1 MTTDDGTQQQRGT
14 EQLPRDELLG
24 AQSKEREL
32 LRHGLS
38 LLIYFRD
45 GVRVVPLF
53 EGQSAVI
60 GRYAPADVELRD
72 GSLSRRH
79 ALIRV
84 EDGVVWVEDL
94 GSTNGTWVED
104 QRIDRAR
111 LEDGDEVSFGS
122 VVAVVRALGSDDH
135 AGNIGSFDLDSHDR
149 FMAELAREVLRAQT
163 FGRRLAL
170 LMIRGDGHVGGW
182 SHGIRACVRAFDRCA
197 LYSADTVEVLLQEA
211 SADQAHAIASTI
223 ARATPDARCGI
234 AVFPADSSS
243 PDQLTSVAL
252 RALRGTD
259 ATTPIRLADTPTTA
273 GDDDDGDV
281 VVLSDAL
288 REVFDTADRIAR
300 AALPVLIQGETGTGK
315 EVVARRIHDRSG
327 RDPFLCINCGS
338 IPTQLMESTLFGHER
353 GAFTGAD
360 RQHKGVFESAT
371 GGTVMLDEIGE
382 LSAAV
387 QAALLRVLE
396 NKRISRV
403 GSSKEMDVDVR
414 ILAATHRDLEAMCLN
429 QEFRHDLLYR
439 LNAMTIRVPPL
450 RDRPEEILPL
460 ALSFIKQANQTN
472 GCTIGSID
480 DDSVYVLEHHS
491 WPGNVR
497 ELRNAIERAVVIARG
512 THISVEDLPRR
523 MREIAAGEP
532 EPREPLDL
540 KGELQDLEAKLIR
553 DTLQRCGQDRREAA
567 RLLNLPLRTLAHK
580 MSVHGI
586 RIRGK
591 AKLPNR

>member
-1 MTTDDGTQQQRGT
+1 M
-14 EQLPRDELLG
+14 
-24 AQSKEREL
+24 
-32 LRHGLS
+32 
-38 LLIYFRD
+38 
-45 GVRVVPLF
+45 
-53 EGQSAVI
+53 
-60 GRYAPADVELRD
+60 
-72 GSLSRRH
+72 
-79 ALIRV
+79 
-84 EDGVVWVEDL
+84 
-94 GSTNGTWVED
+94 
-104 QRIDRAR
+104 
-111 LEDGDEVSFGS
+111 
-122 VVAVVRALGSDDH
+122 
-135 AGNIGSFDLDSHDR
+135 
-149 FMAELAREVLRAQT
+149 
-163 FGRRLAL
+163 
-170 LMIRGDGHVGGW
+170 
-182 SHGIRACVRAFDRCA
+182 
-197 LYSADTVEVLLQEA
+197 
-211 SADQAHAIASTI
+211 
-223 ARATPDARCGI
+223 
-234 AVFPADSSS
+234 
-243 PDQLTSVAL
+243 
-252 RALRGTD
+252 
-259 ATTPIRLADTPTTA
+259 
-273 GDDDDGDV
+273 
-281 VVLSDAL
+281 VLSDAL